1 MQDQPLIGPIKDLLK
16 LQHPHLRTPQPHPPR
31 APEQDD
37 PPNLINS
44 GAREEHDLNP
54 WCTGQI
60 PPKAKAPQ
68 AQLNQRV
75 EAATCNYI
83 ETANSLKFI
92 LCLWLRIIRGV

>member
-1 MQDQPLIGPIKDLLK
+1 MQDPY
-16 LQHPHLRTPQPHPPR
+16 LRTPQPHRPR

-37 PPNLINS
+37 PPNLIKS
-44 GAREEHDLNP
+44 GAPEEHDLSP
-54 WCTGQI
+54 RCTGLI

-75 EAATCNYI
+75 EAATRNYF